1 MSLWIVLLH
10 NLEFNMMN
18 LFVCELICGIFLNK
32 VQQFTLVRVVIDGSI
47 LKIGYLKSRL
57 WNLF

>member
-18 LFVCELICGIFLNK
+18 LFVFELICGIFLNK

-57 WNLF
+57 